1 MRARS
6 PLRGGT
12 KDPSEATYAQVMKD
26 GHSEVKTQAT
36 VQFLFPS
43 RFLHLALNPSAS
55 GLFSRTPHIDHVRTT
70 FPGVR
75 QMTASCAVFPQ
86 HSLFTSGFINT
97 EVRA

>member
-36 VQFLFPS
+36 VQFLFTS

-75 QMTASCAVFPQ
+75 QRQLPVPSFP
-86 HSLFTSGFINT
+86 SILYLLPGSSILK
-97 EVRA
+97 